1 MAEGQG
7 RSSRQELKLLYL
19 RDYFY
24 KYTNK
29 DNPKRMKAILDYL
42 EANGIPASRVTV
54 YNDIEILRNA
64 LHIPIKYSAKH
75 YGYYVEKPQFE
86 SHEMLM
92 LLDCIR
98 FSTFITEDETDRL
111 RQKVIALA
119 SVYDAELVNNV
130 APEETHVLKAKV
142 SIYDNLRIL
151 LDAIR
156 YGKKISFVMLQY
168 VADRSYTPKSVC
180 SPLIVHPHRLELQ
193 NGKYILYFTPEY
205 NETDLDALI
214 SKNPQV
220 AAILKKSPQEIRSIM
235 YEGVRKLKA
244 SGSLDKFLQDMTRK
258 QFLDEW
264 KDMYQEIEVSKMDSI
279 QILNEP
285 SIYAEQKHHNAK
297 QESEKAL
304 DKRSGTKRA
313 ITIWFS
319 NSVLERV
326 ALELGKDA
334 ILLPADRNGF
344 ITTITKRPDKR
355 FYNWLETFG
364 ENAELRAPDDLVE
377 KYASSKKAMKDL
389 KILQSYYESQLKR
402 N

>member
-29 DNPKRMKAILDYL
+29 DNPKRMDAILKFL
-42 EANGIPASRVTV
+42 AVNGIPATRVTI
-54 YNDIEILRNA
+54 YNDIDILRNT

-98 FSTFITEDETDRL
+98 FSTFITEDESERL
-111 RQKVIALA
+111 RQKVMALA

-130 APEETHVLKAKV
+130 APEETHVLKASV

-156 YGKKISFVMLQY
+156 QGKKISFVMLQY
-168 VADRSYTPKSVC
+168 VADRSYTSKSSS
-180 SPLIVHPHRLELQ
+180 SPLIVSPHRLELQ
-193 NGKYILYFTPEY
+193 NGKYVFFYSSKLAENVQRMATSKNLTIPDKLGAYLQAVPNAYE
-205 NETDLDALI
+205 ELEI
-214 SKNPQV
+214 SKM
-220 AAILKKSPQEIRSIM
+220 S
-235 YEGVRKLKA
+235 
-244 SGSLDKFLQDMTRK
+244 
-258 QFLDEW
+258 
-264 KDMYQEIEVSKMDSI
+264 SI
-279 QILNEP
+279 QIIDEP
-285 SIYAEQKHHNAK
+285 SIYAVKRHRNAK
-297 QESEKAL
+297 EESEKAL
-304 DKRSGTKRA
+304 DKRKGTKRA

-319 NSVLERV
+319 NRVLERV

-334 ILLPADRNGF
+334 ILLPADRDGF
-344 ITTITKRPDKR
+344 TTTIRRRPDAR
-355 FYNWLETFG
+355 FRKWIQSFG
-364 ENAELRAPDDLVE
+364 GNAEVIAPEGLVE
-377 KYASSKKAMKDL
+377 KPISPETTDMHRDHL
-389 KILQSYYESQLKR
+389 HSYYTNRLGHK
-402 N
+402 

>member
-29 DNPKRMKAILDYL
+29 DNPKRMDAILKFL
-42 EANGIPASRVTV
+42 ASNGIPASRVTV

-193 NGKYILYFTPEY
+193 NGKYILFFTPEY
-205 NETDLDALI
+205 NETDLDTLI

-279 QILNEP
+279 QILDEP
-285 SIYAEQKHHNAK
+285 SIYAEQKHRNAK

>member
-29 DNPKRMKAILDYL
+29 DNPKRMKANLDYL

-111 RQKVIALA
+111 RQKVMALA

-205 NETDLDALI
+205 NETDLDTLI

-220 AAILKKSPQEIRSIM
+220 AAVLKKSPQEIRSIM

-279 QILNEP
+279 QILDEP

>member
-111 RQKVIALA
+111 RQKVMALA

-156 YGKKISFVMLQY
+156 HGKKISFVMLQY

>member
-111 RQKVIALA
+111 RQKVMALA

-168 VADRSYTPKSVC
+168 VADRSYTPKGVC

-193 NGKYILYFTPEY
+193 NGKYILYFTPES
-205 NETDLDALI
+205 NETDLDTLI

-279 QILNEP
+279 QILDEP
-285 SIYAEQKHHNAK
+285 SIYAEQKHRNAK

-334 ILLPADRNGF
+334 ILLPADRDGF

-364 ENAELRAPDDLVE
+364 QNAELRAPDDLVE
-377 KYASSKKAMKDL
+377 KYASRKKAMLSEKL
-389 KILQSYYESQLKR
+389 LRSFYGNQLKDH
-402 N
+402 

>member
-29 DNPKRMKAILDYL
+29 DNPKRMEAIRDYL
-42 EANGIPASRVTV
+42 AANGIPASRVTV
-54 YNDIEILRNA
+54 YNDIDILRNT
-64 LHIPIKYSAKH
+64 LHIPIKYSAKD
-75 YGYYVEKPQFE
+75 YGYYVERPQFE

-98 FSTFITEDETDRL
+98 FSTFITEDETEML
-111 RQKVIALA
+111 RQKVMALA

-156 YGKKISFVMLQY
+156 KGRKISFVPLQY
-168 VADRSYTPKSVC
+168 VADRSYAPKGVC
-180 SPLIVHPHRLELQ
+180 SPLVVHPHRLELQ
-193 NGKYILYFTPEY
+193 NGKYILFFAPERS
-205 NETDLDALI
+205 ETDLDTLV
-214 SKNPQV
+214 SSNPQV
-220 AAILKKSPQEIRSIM
+220 AALLKKSPQETWSVLHDR
-235 YEGVRKLKA
+235 VRKLKA
-244 SGSLDKFLQDMTRK
+244 SGALDKFLQDMTRE
-258 QFLDEW
+258 QFLQEW
-264 KDMYQEIEVSKMDSI
+264 KNMYQEIEVSKMASI
-279 QILNEP
+279 QILDEP
-285 SIYAEQKHHNAK
+285 SMYAEKKHQNAK

-334 ILLPADRNGF
+334 ILLPADRDGF

-355 FYNWLETFG
+355 FYTWLETFG
-364 ENAELRAPDDLVE
+364 GNAELRAPDDLVE
-377 KYASSKKAMKDL
+377 KYASSKKAMLSVKMLRSFYGSKLKD
-389 KILQSYYESQLKR
+389 

>member
-98 FSTFITEDETDRL
+98 FSTFITEDETERL
-111 RQKVIALA
+111 RQKVMALA

-130 APEETHVLKAKV
+130 APEETHVLKASV

-151 LDAIR
+151 LDPIR

-168 VADRSYTPKSVC
+168 VADRSYAPKTVC
-180 SPLIVHPHRLELQ
+180 SPLVIHPHRLELQ
-193 NGKYILYFTPEY
+193 NGKYILFFAPERS
-205 NETDLDALI
+205 ETDLQTLV
-214 SKNPQV
+214 STNPQV
-220 AAILKKSPQEIRSIM
+220 AAILKKSPQETWSVLHDR
-235 YEGVRKLKA
+235 VRKLKA
-244 SGSLDKFLQDMTRK
+244 SGALDKLLQDMKRE
-258 QFLDEW
+258 QFLQEW

-279 QILNEP
+279 QILDEP
-285 SIYAEQKHHNAK
+285 SIYAEQKHRNAK

-334 ILLPADRNGF
+334 ILLPADRDGF
-344 ITTITKRPDKR
+344 ITTITKRPDKH

-377 KYASSKKAMKDL
+377 KYASRKKAMLSEKLLRSFYGSKLKDT
-389 KILQSYYESQLKR
+389 
-402 N
+402 

>member
-111 RQKVIALA
+111 RQKVMALA

-168 VADRSYTPKSVC
+168 VADRSYTPKGVC

-193 NGKYILYFTPEY
+193 NGKYILFFTPER
-205 NETDLDALI
+205 NETDLDALV

-279 QILNEP
+279 QILDEP

-377 KYASSKKAMKDL
+377 KYASRKKAMLSEKLLRSFYGSKLKDH
-389 KILQSYYESQLKR
+389 
-402 N
+402 

>member
-111 RQKVIALA
+111 RQKVMALA

-168 VADRSYTPKSVC
+168 VADRSYTPKGVC

-205 NETDLDALI
+205 NETDLDALVA
-214 SKNPQV
+214 KNPQV
-220 AAILKKSPQEIRSIM
+220 AAILKKSPQEITHIM
-235 YEGVRKLKA
+235 YERVKKLKA

-279 QILNEP
+279 QILDEP

-334 ILLPADRNGF
+334 ILLPADRDGF

>member
-29 DNPKRMKAILDYL
+29 DNPKRMDAILKFL
-42 EANGIPASRVTV
+42 ASNGIPACRVTV

-193 NGKYILYFTPEY
+193 NGKYILFFTPEY
-205 NETDLDALI
+205 NETDLDTLI

-279 QILNEP
+279 QILDEP
-285 SIYAEQKHHNAK
+285 SIYAEQKHRNAK

>member
-54 YNDIEILRNA
+54 YNDIEILRNT

-111 RQKVIALA
+111 RQKVMALA

-156 YGKKISFVMLQY
+156 HGKKISFVMLQY
-168 VADRSYTPKSVC
+168 VADRSYTPKGVC
-180 SPLIVHPHRLELQ
+180 SPLVVHPHRLELQ

-205 NETDLDALI
+205 NETDLDALVA
-214 SKNPQV
+214 KNPQV
-220 AAILKKSPQEIRSIM
+220 AAILKKSPQEIMHIM
-235 YEGVRKLKA
+235 CEGFKKLKA

-279 QILNEP
+279 QILDEP

-377 KYASSKKAMKDL
+377 KYASSKKAMKNL

>member
-7 RSSRQELKLLYL
+7 RSSGQELKLLYL

-29 DNPKRMKAILDYL
+29 DNPKRMEAIRNFLA
-42 EANGIPASRVTV
+42 ANGIQASRVTI

-98 FSTFITEDETDRL
+98 FSTFITEDETERL
-111 RQKVIALA
+111 RQKVMALA

-130 APEETHVLKAKV
+130 APEETHVLKASV

-156 YGKKISFVMLQY
+156 QGKKISFVMLQY
-168 VADRSYTPKSVC
+168 VADRSYAPKTVC
-180 SPLIVHPHRLELQ
+180 SPLVIHPHRLELQ
-193 NGKYILYFTPEY
+193 NGKYILFFTPERS
-205 NETDLDALI
+205 ETDLQTLV
-214 SKNPQV
+214 STNPQV
-220 AAILKKSPQEIRSIM
+220 AAILKRSPDEKWSMFQERI
-235 YEGVRKLKA
+235 RKLKA
-244 SGSLDKFLQDMTRK
+244 SGALDKFLQDMTRK

-279 QILNEP
+279 QILDEP
-285 SIYAEQKHHNAK
+285 SIYEEQKHRNAK

-326 ALELGKDA
+326 ALELGKDV
-334 ILLPADRNGF
+334 ILLPADRDGF

-377 KYASSKKAMKDL
+377 KYASRKKAMLSEKLLRSFYGSKLKDT
-389 KILQSYYESQLKR
+389 
-402 N
+402 

>member
-7 RSSRQELKLLYL
+7 RSSGQELKLLYL

-42 EANGIPASRVTV
+42 EANEIPASRVTV

-98 FSTFITEDETDRL
+98 FSTFITEDETERL
-111 RQKVIALA
+111 RQKVMALA

-130 APEETHVLKAKV
+130 APEETHVLKASV
-142 SIYDNLRIL
+142 RISDNLRIL

-156 YGKKISFVMLQY
+156 QGKKISFVMLQY
-168 VADRSYTPKSVC
+168 VADRSYAPKTVC
-180 SPLIVHPHRLELQ
+180 SPLVIHPHRLELQ
-193 NGKYILYFTPEY
+193 NGKYILFFAPERS
-205 NETDLDALI
+205 ETDLQTLV
-214 SKNPQV
+214 STNPQV
-220 AAILKKSPQEIRSIM
+220 AAILKKSPQETWSVLHDR
-235 YEGVRKLKA
+235 VRKLKA
-244 SGSLDKFLQDMTRK
+244 SGALDKLLQDMKRE
-258 QFLDEW
+258 QFLQEW
-264 KDMYQEIEVSKMDSI
+264 KDTYQEIEVSKMDSI
-279 QILNEP
+279 QILDEP
-285 SIYAEQKHHNAK
+285 SIYAEQKHRNAK

>member
-111 RQKVIALA
+111 RQKVMALA

-168 VADRSYTPKSVC
+168 VADRSYTPKGVC

-193 NGKYILYFTPEY
+193 NGKYILYFTPES
-205 NETDLDALI
+205 NETDLDTLI

-279 QILNEP
+279 QILDEP
-285 SIYAEQKHHNAK
+285 SIYAEQKHRNAK

>member
-42 EANGIPASRVTV
+42 EANAIPASRVTV
-54 YNDIEILRNA
+54 YNDIEILRNV

-111 RQKVIALA
+111 RQKVMALA

-168 VADRSYTPKSVC
+168 VADRSYAPKTVC
-180 SPLIVHPHRLELQ
+180 SPLVIHPHRLELQ
-193 NGKYILYFTPEY
+193 NGKYILFFTPER
-205 NETDLDALI
+205 NETDLDTLI

-279 QILNEP
+279 QILDEP
-285 SIYAEQKHHNAK
+285 SIYAEQKHRNAK

-334 ILLPADRNGF
+334 ILLPADRDGF

-364 ENAELRAPDDLVE
+364 QNAELRAPDDLVE
-377 KYASSKKAMKDL
+377 KYSSSKKAMKDL

>member
-98 FSTFITEDETDRL
+98 FSTFITEDETERL
-111 RQKVIALA
+111 RQKVMALA

-130 APEETHVLKAKV
+130 APEETHVLKASV

-156 YGKKISFVMLQY
+156 QGKKISFVMLQY

-180 SPLIVHPHRLELQ
+180 SPLVVHPHRLELQ
-193 NGKYILYFTPEY
+193 NGKYILFFTPEY
-205 NETDLDALI
+205 NETDLDTLI

-235 YEGVRKLKA
+235 CEGVRKLKA

-279 QILNEP
+279 QILDEP
-285 SIYAEQKHHNAK
+285 SIYAEQKHRNAK

-334 ILLPADRNGF
+334 ILLPADRDGF

-377 KYASSKKAMKDL
+377 KYASRNKALLSEKL
-389 KILQSYYESQLKR
+389 LRSFYGNQLKDH
-402 N
+402 